1 VSWATGSSTGPGGST
16 SSSTHTTSDSWTR
29 TNGTSEAQRHLA
41 YPDEL
46 MVLRGDQQ
54 IVFVENLDP
63 IPAQKVVWYKDETLK
78 KLGAKIQ

>member
-1 VSWATGSSTGPGGST
+1 
-16 SSSTHTTSDSWTR
+16 
-29 TNGTSEAQRHLA
+29 
-41 YPDEL
+41 